1 MPAASDAAYAPVAPC
16 RTDGRFTARTAERMP
31 CGEEAA
37 SDIPVEVMPDFSY
50 RIRADV
56 AQSLGLLP
64 DLSLL
69 DDAEIIGR

>member
-1 MPAASDAAYAPVAPC
+1 
-16 RTDGRFTARTAERMP
+16 MP